1 MRETDDFEAE
11 SVSVLG
17 TDKATLSQDFEAE
30 SVSVLGTDKATLS
43 QDFASRVSKCPGDG
57 K

>member
-30 SVSVLGTDKATLS
+30 SVNVLGTDKATLS

>member
-1 MRETDDFEAE
+1 MSYQNRAEMRERDDFEAE

-17 TDKATLSQDFEAE
+17 TDKATLSQDFE
-30 SVSVLGTDKATLS
+30 SY
-43 QDFASRVSKCPGDG
+43 VSKCVADG